1 MLARL
6 FRRRFLEALYQAHH
20 AGRLRFFGDDA
31 PLTDAI
37 AFAEWLAPLWDCE
50 WVVYAKRPFAGPA
63 AVLAAYLLR
72 YTHRVAISKHQR
84 KCLLLRERAGIR

>member
-31 PLTDAI
+31 PLTDAT
-37 AFAEWLAPLWDCE
+37 AFAEWLAPLRDCE
-50 WVVYAKRPFAGPA
+50 LVVYAKRPFAGPA
-63 AVLAAYLLR
+63 AVLAYLLR

-84 KCLLLRERAGIR
+84 KCLVLRERAGIR